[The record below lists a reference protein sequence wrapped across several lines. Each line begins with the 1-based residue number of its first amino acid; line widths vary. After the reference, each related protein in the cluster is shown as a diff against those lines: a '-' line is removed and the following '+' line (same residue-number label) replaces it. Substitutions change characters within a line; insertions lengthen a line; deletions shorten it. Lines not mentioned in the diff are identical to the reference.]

1 MTAWDGDIRLC
12 FQLLQKDIEYRDL
25 FRDYHYLLQIGKG
38 LSVLLF
44 SQVLNAPNDL
54 PLDLPVCLSPVDER
68 NTSFFC
74 V

>member
-1 MTAWDGDIRLC
+1 METSDSVSSC
-12 FQLLQKDIEYRDL
+12 FKRTLRYRGL
-25 FRDYHYLLQIGKG
+25 FREYHYLLQIGKG

-44 SQVLNAPNDL
+44 CQVLNAPNDL
-54 PLDLPVCLSPVDER
+54 PLDLPVCLSPMDER